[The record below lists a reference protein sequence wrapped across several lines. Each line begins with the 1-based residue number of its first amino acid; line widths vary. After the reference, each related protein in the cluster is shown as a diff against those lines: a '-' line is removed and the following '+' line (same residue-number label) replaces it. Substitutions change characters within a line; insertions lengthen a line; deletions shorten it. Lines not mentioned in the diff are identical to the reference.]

1 MRWGVEV
8 GWQAWRMPCYT
19 FFKLNK
25 KTYHMKLNLKIVICK
40 GYNGGRSMMWMSS
53 TINGK
58 KQEGKWLIVERN
70 VQRWT
75 KAINALPKGSF

>member
-1 MRWGVEV
+1 
-8 GWQAWRMPCYT
+8 
-19 FFKLNK
+19 
-25 KTYHMKLNLKIVICK
+25 
-40 GYNGGRSMMWMSS
+40 MMWMSS